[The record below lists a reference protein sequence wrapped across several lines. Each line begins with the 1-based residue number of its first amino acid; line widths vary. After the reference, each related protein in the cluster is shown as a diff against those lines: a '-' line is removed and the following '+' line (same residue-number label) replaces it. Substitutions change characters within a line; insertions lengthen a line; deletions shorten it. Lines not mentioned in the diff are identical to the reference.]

1 MANRFPLIVDS
12 SALQVKELPASD
24 NLDLANSSIV
34 NVVDINATG
43 VTTSATIKVGTG
55 IALDATTIKVGTGI
69 TLDATSGIITAVNG
83 FVGNLTGNVTGN
95 ATGLSGSPSFNALD
109 ITCNSIINNAGGG
122 ATWSL
127 FNTGNAT
134 FSGNVS
140 VGGVLTYE
148 DVTNV
153 DSIGIVTARGGFEIG
168 AAGVGGTI
176 TAVGNAQF
184 VGIASATAFA
194 GYDYLRAP
202 FSSTVSFAVTVAAKT
217 AAHRYN
223 GTGSS
228 NAFLIDG
235 VQSPFLTLTPG
246 RTYRFVHDNTGSH
259 PLKFYLEADKTTLYS
274 TGVTF
279 DNAYTE
285 IAVTDSTPQ
294 VLHYQCTNHA
304 YMGNAVSTNSNAVV
318 STSAA
323 IFKSGLVEKY
333 ENAGTTLGA
342 QTANPL
348 SDGNVI
354 LFTGNESGNTTI
366 NFTGVHATLSN
377 GETVS
382 FTAILTPNNSGV
394 INVVQVDGQ
403 AITVKWSGG
412 SAPTAGASGQDIY
425 TFQILKTG
433 TGTSDYTVFGAAA
446 NYA

>member
-55 IALDATTIKVGTGI
+55 I

-95 ATGLSGSPSFNALD
+95 ATGLSGSPSFDSTD
-109 ITCNSIINNAGGG
+109 ITCNSIFNNAGGG

-127 FNTGNAT
+127 TNTGNAT

-153 DSIGIVTARGGFEIG
+153 DSIGIVTARGGFKIG

-318 STSAA
+318 PTSAA
-323 IFKSGLVEKY
+323 IFKAGLVEKY
-333 ENAGTTLGA
+333 ESAGTTLGA
-342 QTANPL
+342 QTDNPL
-348 SDGNVI
+348 SDGNII
-354 LFTGNESGNTTI
+354 LFTGNESGDLTI
-366 NFTGVHATLSN
+366 NFTSVHATISN

-382 FTAILTPNNSGV
+382 FTAIITPNSSGK
-394 INVVQVDGQ
+394 ITAVQVDGQ
-403 AITVKWSGG
+403 TPAGGLKWSGG
-412 SAPTAGASGQDIY
+412 SAPSAGSSGQDMY

-433 TGTSDYTVFGAAA
+433 DANTAYTVFGAAA